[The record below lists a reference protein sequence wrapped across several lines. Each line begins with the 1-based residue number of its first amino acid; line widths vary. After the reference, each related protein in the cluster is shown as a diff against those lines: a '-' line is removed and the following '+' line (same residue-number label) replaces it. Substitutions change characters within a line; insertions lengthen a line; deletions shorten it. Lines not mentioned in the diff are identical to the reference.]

1 LFSLYGIEKSFL
13 VSPLKNMRVM
23 ITGKGGPEVLRLV
36 EEELPNP
43 GAAEVRVKVLAVG
56 VAFADVLMRRG
67 MYPGQPRFPFVPGYD
82 VVGEID
88 AVGEGVTDFRVG
100 QRVAALLMTGGY
112 SQFTIVPKADM
123 VSVPDG
129 LDPAEAV
136 SLVLNYVT
144 AYQMLHRVAKVRSGQ
159 SMLVHSAAGGV
170 GTAAL
175 QLGKI
180 VGLTMFGAASKP
192 KHELVSGLGAVP
204 IDYRTENFADRI
216 RQLAPGGLDCVLDP
230 IGGSQWWT
238 SYGCLRRGGSL
249 VCYGVQAAVS
259 KGQLAAGAGFALFG
273 LMKFIPDGKQAVW
286 YNVTKLR
293 NQNPAWFREDLSKLF
308 ALLVDRQIQPVIAA
322 NFPLKQ
328 AALANAMLEEGQTSG
343 KIVLLPWK

>member
-1 LFSLYGIEKSFL
+1 M
-13 VSPLKNMRVM
+13 SPQKNTRVI
-23 ITGKGGPEVLRLV
+23 ITGKGGPEVLKLI

-43 GAAEVRVKVLAVG
+43 GAPEVRVRVLAVG
-56 VAFADVLMRRG
+56 VAFADVLMRHG
-67 MYPGQPRFPFVPGYD
+67 MYPGQPSFPFVPGYD

-88 AVGEGVTDFRVG
+88 AVGKGVKDFQVG

-112 SQFTIVPKADM
+112 SQFAIVPEAHL
-123 VSVPDG
+123 VPVPDG
-129 LDPAEAV
+129 LDAAEAV

-144 AYQMLHRVAKVRSGQ
+144 AYQMLHRVVQVRSGQ

-175 QLGKI
+175 QLGRI
-180 VGLTMFGAASKP
+180 IGLTMFGTASKP

-204 IDYRTENFADRI
+204 IDYRMENFADRI
-216 RQLAPGGLDCVLDP
+216 RQHVPGGLDCALDP
-230 IGGSQWWT
+230 IGGPQWWR

-273 LMKFIPDGKQAVW
+273 LMKLIPDGKRAVW

-293 NQNPAWFREDLSKLF
+293 NQRPEWFREDLSKLF
-308 ALLVDRQIQPVIAA
+308 ALLGGRQIQPVIGAK
-322 NFPLKQ
+322 FPLSD
-328 AALANAMLEEGQTSG
+328 AALANAMLEKGQTFG
-343 KIVLLPWK
+343 KIVLLP